1 MVTRGKD
8 DIMSK
13 VALAVK
19 LPAAA
24 GKGNELAAAMGE
36 ALDEVQKESGTRYY
50 ILHADTS
57 NPDIL
62 WMYEM
67 YDSQAD
73 LDAHMGAEWF
83 KQLGPKIAPLFGGA
97 PEFHFLRPL
106 GGKGL

>member
-1 MVTRGKD
+1 
-8 DIMSK
+8 MSK

-24 GKGNELAAAMGE
+24 GKGNELAAAMEE
-36 ALDEVQKESGTRYY
+36 ALDHVRQESGTRYY

-73 LDAHMGAEWF
+73 LDAHMGADWF
-83 KQLGPKIAPLFGGA
+83 KQLGPKLAPLFGGA
-97 PEFHFLRPL
+97 PEFHFLRPIA
-106 GGKGL
+106 GKGL